1 MIAIRVDMNNIIA
14 TGHVMRCIA
23 IAEAI
28 RMQGENVIFIIA
40 DNHAIDILNK
50 NNLKYIILH
59 TEWNKME
66 AELSTLIS
74 VIREYNITK
83 MLIDSYKV
91 TYKYLEELSKWVHT
105 IYIDDLGAFDYPV
118 NTVVCYANYW
128 EKLGY
133 SHSSLKPRYLLGI
146 QYVPLRK
153 EFWNTK
159 PKVISENAKKLLIL
173 TGGSDPY
180 NISQKILEALDRRY
194 YQKIDVICGK
204 YNVYYDEL
212 IQIYGNEKNIK
223 FHRNVNHLEKYMME
237 TDLAIS
243 AGGTTLYELCAC
255 GTPTLSY
262 TFVDNQIDNAIQ
274 FDEEGI
280 IKYVGDIRTTD
291 IVKNMKKYI
300 HKIMD
305 DAQKRYDISKLMRM
319 KMDGRGAERLAKALI
334 DI

>member
-23 IAEAI
+23 IAEAL
-28 RMQGENVIFIIA
+28 RVQGENVIFIIA

-59 TEWNKME
+59 TEWNQLE
-66 AELSTLIS
+66 EELPSLIGI
-74 VIREYNITK
+74 IREYNITK
-83 MLIDSYKV
+83 MLIDSYQV
-91 TYKYLEELSKWVHT
+91 TYKYLEELGKWTYT
-105 IYIDDLGAFDYPV
+105 IYIDDLRAFDYPV
-118 NTVVCYANYW
+118 DTVICYANYW
-128 EKLGY
+128 GKLGY
-133 SHSSLKPRYLLGI
+133 SNNNLKPRYLLGI

-159 PKVISENAKKLLIL
+159 PKIISENVKKLLIL

-223 FHRNVNHLEKYMME
+223 FHRNVNDLEKYMME

-255 GTPTLSY
+255 GTPAISY
-262 TFVDNQIDNAIQ
+262 TFVDNQIDNALQ
-274 FDEEGI
+274 FDKDGI

-300 HKIMD
+300 HKNMD
-305 DAQKRYDISKLMRM
+305 DAQKRYDISKLMRT
-319 KMDGRGAERLAKALI
+319 KIDGRGAERLAKVLI